1 MIPDGYE
8 AGHYPEH
15 NAPDLREM
23 VKSDFRCG
31 AAKTAM
37 SEYQVK
43 LGAIEEY
50 QDALRYKKM
59 NEELCNSL
67 LGLLGQLSRHYEKKG
82 MELPKEVSRIMKK
95 ASEVLDARLNS
106 SQMPRSIKQ
115 TE

>member
-1 MIPDGYE
+1 
-8 AGHYPEH
+8 
-15 NAPDLREM
+15 
-23 VKSDFRCG
+23 
-31 AAKTAM
+31 M

-67 LGLLGQLSRHYEKKG
+67 LGLLGQLSRHYEKNG

-95 ASEVLDARLNS
+95 TSEVLDARLNS
-106 SQMPRSIKQ
+106 SHMPRSMKQ